1 MTVREYIRSNM
12 NLPNVLTMIR
22 LFLVPVYIVMFA
34 LGEKY
39 AALTVF
45 MVASV
50 TDMLDGQIARRF
62 NLITDFGKLM
72 DPLADKVMV
81 LTAMISMAIGNAR
94 IPRVIPWVAVVVLF
108 VKELVMVIGSGKML
122 KIGVVVHA
130 SMIGKVAQ
138 CCFIASLVSVYFHDW
153 FVARFDTWPITP
165 DLLLMWIS
173 VVLTLC
179 AMVFY
184 LKQGVRVAREKG
196 FLQSK

>member
-22 LFLVPVYIVMFA
+22 LFLVPVYIVMFS

-39 AALTVF
+39 AALAVF
-45 MVASV
+45 LIASA
-50 TDMLDGQIARRF
+50 TDLLDGQIARRY

-81 LTAMISMAIGNAR
+81 LTAMISMAIGNPR
-94 IPRVIPWVAVVVLF
+94 IPRVIPWTAVIVLF
-108 VKELVMVIGSGKML
+108 IKELVMVIGSSKLL
-122 KIGVVVHA
+122 KNGVVVYA
-130 SMIGKVAQ
+130 SMIGKIAQ

-153 FVARFDTWPITP
+153 FATQFASWPMTP
-165 DLLLMWIS
+165 DLMLMWVA

-179 AMVFY
+179 ALVFY
-184 LKQGVRVAREKG
+184 VRQGVRVAREKG
-196 FLQSK
+196 IIK